1 MQDVIKRIDEVQDN
15 NMAVELQRGQ
25 IPCFSGKV
33 EEWSSFHDLFKKMID
48 GNSKLSEV
56 QKLYYL
62 KTNLKGGAYRIVQ
75 HL

>member
-62 KTNLKGGAYRIVQ
+62 KTNLKGDRFK
-75 HL
+75 L